1 MPMTIEQIKEQIDN
15 TKTQIK
21 ESKDLSPEEKMHKA
35 RDLELLMTDIKNDL
49 NSLQGSTTETDKLKE
64 IEELEKE
71 YNKLQDDLNEFK
83 WELDSIQDD
92 IIDQTLEDLEND
104 VEAGNNMDSE
114 IIPSENDKPNWR
126 ERNKKT
132 VLIWAG
138 TLWVWLLI
146 RRWWKKRKEK
156 KEWGTTWSSSSEK
169 KPWYKKWWGIGL
181 IWVAWF
187 LWIRWFMTW
196 RNPIDRWGP
205 WLSDDPE
212 D

>member
-1 MPMTIEQIKEQIDN
+1 M
-15 TKTQIK
+15 
-21 ESKDLSPEEKMHKA
+21 
-35 RDLELLMTDIKNDL
+35 
-49 NSLQGSTTETDKLKE
+49 QGSTTETDKLKE

-146 RRWWKKRKEK
+146 RHWWKKRKE

-169 KPWYKKWWGIGL
+169 PWYKKWRGVWLIGVWG
-181 IWVAWF
+181 F
-187 LWIRWFMTW
+187 LWIKWLINHFKNEQIRLIKQKNSINHTW
-196 RNPIDRWGP
+196 ILLKKIQKITGNMNNYDELLII
-205 WLSDDPE
+205 L
-212 D
+212 